1 MYVMVV
7 VITLTLPY
15 LTSGSTQPP
24 QAVSV
29 TPGFSTLANCEGA
42 GNWLASTMPTG
53 TVAYSCRPQ

>member
-15 LTSGSTQPP
+15 LTSGSTQPA

-42 GNWLASTMPTG
+42 GNWLTSNAPTG
-53 TVAYSCRPQ
+53 TITYSCRAQ